1 MGVLTTLYAVPA
13 PLMKKIREDN
23 ERLAF
28 LFGEEEDEDEKRWK
42 VASYDLEKKAEEQ
55 FSIYATAGYPTM
67 QAAFDFESA
76 EDDEPEYD
84 GYDIRV
90 AKPATVKKI
99 AKEIEKATPKQ
110 LVTKGVAA
118 RITDYYGKPMS
129 EFEIEFLVD
138 DVARLKKF
146 FAKAAEAG
154 HFVIAAA
161 Q

>member
-1 MGVLTTLYAVPA
+1 MTTLYAVPA
-13 PLMKKIREDN
+13 PLMKKIREDS

-28 LFGEEEDEDEKRWK
+28 LFGEDEDEDAKSWK
-42 VASYDLEKKAEEQ
+42 VASYDLDKKAEEQ
-55 FSIYATAGYPTM
+55 FSIYAAAGYPTM
-67 QAAFDFESA
+67 QEAFDFESA
-76 EDDEPEYD
+76 EDDEPERD

-99 AKEIEKATPKQ
+99 AKEIAKATLKQ
-110 LVTKGVAA
+110 LMTKAA
-118 RITDYYGKPMS
+118 ASAVTDYYGKPMT

-138 DVARLKKF
+138 DVADLKKF

-154 HFVIAAA
+154 HFVLAAA

>member
-28 LFGEEEDEDEKRWK
+28 LFGEDEDEDEKLWK
-42 VASYDLEKKAEEQ
+42 VASYDLDEKAEEQ
-55 FSIYATAGYPTM
+55 FSIYATAGYPRM

-99 AKEIEKATPKQ
+99 AKEIEKATLKQ
-110 LVTKGVAA
+110 LVTKAVATGV
-118 RITDYYGKPMS
+118 TDYYGKPMT
-129 EFEIEFLVD
+129 ELEIKLLVD
-138 DVARLKKF
+138 DVAKLKKF